1 MALFESPLALVK
13 DYDSIDAWNE
23 VYGEDVDSSVSGVK
37 KDSSPK
43 SVTIK
48 EFKNKIHCIESV
60 SDIIAKMDRNEEVL
74 KPIPLR
80 SQQAYAKLSNLFT
93 FDQCDSSNANSK
105 VFVKVPEFPF
115 ENPSQAIKNPN
126 FIISTGDYLL
136 ENGNNPDLMLE
147 NRIDCLKEA
156 VANFAQE
163 SFGHAQTGEAV
174 QRIINES
181 LEKVFKFW

>member
-1 MALFESPLALVK
+1 MSR
-13 DYDSIDAWNE
+13 
-23 VYGEDVDSSVSGVK
+23 
-37 KDSSPK
+37 
-43 SVTIK
+43 
-48 EFKNKIHCIESV
+48 KNGH
-60 SDIIAKMDRNEEVL
+60 
-74 KPIPLR
+74 
-80 SQQAYAKLSNLFT
+80 
-93 FDQCDSSNANSK
+93 
-105 VFVKVPEFPF
+105 
-115 ENPSQAIKNPN
+115 
-126 FIISTGDYLL
+126 LL